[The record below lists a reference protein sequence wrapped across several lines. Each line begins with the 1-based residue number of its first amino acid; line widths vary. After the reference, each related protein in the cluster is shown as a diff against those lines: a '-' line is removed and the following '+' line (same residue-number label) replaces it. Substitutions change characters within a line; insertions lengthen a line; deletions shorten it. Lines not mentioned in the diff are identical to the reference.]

1 MFIKWH
7 WQQPTEMF
15 IFMICQH
22 HYTLHNFVFVVSCIV
37 IVEFCSLCSFVLV
50 MYKFIYYNIIIINF
64 YLDCSSCRCCTL
76 SRLLLQQES
85 ELLKNY
91 WLSINFLVKYSP
103 QKYYEYDI
111 LSISSL
117 SERKTEAKTGKVS
130 FVFFL
135 S

>member
-1 MFIKWH
+1 
-7 WQQPTEMF
+7 
-15 IFMICQH
+15 
-22 HYTLHNFVFVVSCIV
+22 
-37 IVEFCSLCSFVLV
+37 

-111 LSISSL
+111 LSVSSL